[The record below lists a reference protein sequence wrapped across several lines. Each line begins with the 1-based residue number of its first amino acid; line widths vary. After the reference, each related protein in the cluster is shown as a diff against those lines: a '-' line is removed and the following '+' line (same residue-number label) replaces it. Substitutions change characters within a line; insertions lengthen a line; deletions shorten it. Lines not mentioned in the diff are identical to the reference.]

1 MSTSLII
8 QTEDHITGSA
18 QQMTVTDI
26 NPNAT
31 NANLLTFAQMT
42 AGLSKDTYVKSAR
55 VDKVELDNPLP
66 APPIQYILCDGDKY
80 IENGVLDVP
89 LTLGKLQNKAINITI
104 RGDCIEK
111 MTRLPIITSDYFNC
125 QNWGVITKYSES
137 TSLRN
142 RMTVNI
148 LFFEQP
154 VVGQTYTGHFL
165 LPASDTYAELSF
177 DIVFTFEEG

>member
-31 NANLLTFAQMT
+31 NADLLTFAQMT

-55 VDKVELDNPLP
+55 VDKSELDNSKP
-66 APPIQYILCDGDKY
+66 APPIQYILCDGDKF
-80 IENGVLDVP
+80 IENGVLNIP
-89 LTLGKLQNKAINITI
+89 LKLSKLNQNAITLTI

-111 MTRLPIITSDYFNC
+111 MTRLPIITSDDFNC

-137 TSLRN
+137 SNLRN
-142 RMTVNI
+142 RLTVNI
-148 LFFEQP
+148 LFFETP
-154 VVGQTYTGHFL
+154 VAGQTFTGHFL
-165 LPASDTYAELSF
+165 LPASDSYEELSF